1 MPPLMSA
8 ATEATASGFIILPA
22 SSVTRRPAWWD
33 SQPVMKSETTR
44 RPFQSYST
52 SVAATPQSSWCEEV
66 IFMPAPAGSI
76 LKDQIPDA
84 PAEPR

>member
-1 MPPLMSA
+1 MPPSMSA
-8 ATEATASGFIILPA
+8 ATGATASGRYICSA
-22 SSVTRRPAWWD
+22 DSVTRRPASCD

-76 LKDQIPDA
+76 LKDQIPEA